1 MKSLHIAHKQI
12 SYKTEITGENIMLS
26 GTVKLDD
33 SGTILD
39 ANGNIQSCE
48 TNMFEIIGSY
58 SMCGISMHNN
68 SYAKYRTEASSLID
82 ELIQEVASH
91 NNPTE

>member
-1 MKSLHIAHKQI
+1 MKSIKIENKQI

-48 TNMFEIIGSY
+48 TNMF
-58 SMCGISMHNN
+58 
-68 SYAKYRTEASSLID
+68 
-82 ELIQEVASH
+82 
-91 NNPTE
+91 